1 MKTIFSLIGVLFL
14 LTSSLSCAK
23 TQPVSQAE
31 ITREAPAQI
40 IPPDIVG
47 DSTWKIA
54 IISDMNGSYGSTSY
68 SNAVSSAIQHITASG
83 VAAVLSTGDMVAGQ
97 KSGLDYQ
104 KMWNAYH
111 AVVTKP
117 LSTAEIPFLPSPGNH
132 DASAGSHFKNERNIY
147 INNWNNFP
155 IERFNSA
162 RPDTAK
168 LEFISGVVQNYPLN
182 YAVKMGPAIFISLD
196 ATAQGPLINN
206 QLTWLEDVLTKTAS
220 AKIKVVFGHVPLY
233 PFTFDKTT
241 EYLAYGTAKTT
252 YAERF
257 ESLLETHKVT
267 YYLSGHAH
275 AFYPGHRRGH
285 VRYISVP
292 LLGSG
297 ARKILTTTGEGGVS
311 KTSFLYLT
319 FDAQGN
325 HQLEALESPSYK
337 AIPFHSLPT
346 AVSVPRS
353 DAADCKQCS
362 TFPQEFFLAPQ
373 TRELFYRLDD

>member
-1 MKTIFSLIGVLFL
+1 MKNIFTLIGVLIL
-14 LTSSLSCAK
+14 LTTSLSCAK
-23 TQPVSQAE
+23 TQQVSQAE

-40 IPPDIVG
+40 IPPHIVG
-47 DSTWKIA
+47 DSSWKIA

-68 SNAVSSAIQHITASG
+68 SNAVSSAIQHITASD

-97 KSGLDYQ
+97 KTGLDYQ

-117 LSTAEIPFLPSPGNH
+117 LSTSEIPFLPSPGNH
-132 DASAGSHFKNERNIY
+132 DASAGSNFKNERDIY

-196 ATAQGPLINN
+196 ATAVGPLINN

-233 PFTFDKTT
+233 PFTFAKTT

-257 ESLLETHKVT
+257 ETLLETHKVT

-275 AFYPGHRRGH
+275 AFYPGHRRGQ

-297 ARKILTTTGEGGVS
+297 ARKILTTTGEGSVS

-325 HQLEALESPSYK
+325 HRLEALESPSYK
-337 AIPFHSLPT
+337 AIPFQSLPS

-353 DAADCKQCS
+353 DSADCQQCS
-362 TFPQEFFLAPQ
+362 TFPQEFFLTPQ
-373 TRELFYRLDD
+373 ARELFYRLDE